1 MDHGHDTKVAMIVQT
16 CALHLSY
23 VYSTVYIY
31 MCDMYTIYGAHES
44 IGINIHLS

>member
-31 MCDMYTIYGAHES
+31 ICVICIQYTVHM
-44 IGINIHLS
+44 NQLV